1 MKAFGQE
8 QILGTAPIEKLLYY
22 SMSLPV
28 STVSVGMPK
37 LEHIE
42 QNIQL
47 ARKFKPLS
55 EAEKTTVVGIHQ
67 PGTQAGSGTFLSE
80 SRRRLISSSLRSR
93 LMLAG

>member
-1 MKAFGQE
+1 MRSSA
-8 QILGTAPIEKLLYY
+8 GTRDLTITTATRFPNLHPIEKLLYY

-55 EAEKTTVVGIHQ
+55 EAERRQ
-67 PGTQAGSGTFLSE
+67 LSASIGEEHKLALE
-80 SRRRLISSSLRSR
+80 SFFRHHVD
-93 LMLAG
+93 A

>member
-1 MKAFGQE
+1 VAKKKNLGIIAMKAFGQE

-42 QNIQL
+42 QNIEL

-55 EAEKTTVVGIHQ
+55 EAEKQ
-67 PGTQAGSGTFLSE
+67 QLSASIGQE
-80 SRRRLISSSLRSR
+80 HK
-93 LMLAG
+93 LAQERFFQNHIDA